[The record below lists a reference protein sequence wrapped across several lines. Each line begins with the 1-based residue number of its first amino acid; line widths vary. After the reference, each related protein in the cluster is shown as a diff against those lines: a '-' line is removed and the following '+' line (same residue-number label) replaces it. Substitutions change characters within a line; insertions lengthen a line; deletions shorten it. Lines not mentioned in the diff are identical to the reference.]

1 MEPELGAR
9 FTLTFDVDGH
19 ETTQTFTLSGWWEYD
34 EAIVANHVLLPESR
48 VDALLDEAGVN
59 PNAPEDGMTGAWNLD
74 VMLKSGSA
82 HIERDMEQILAGH
95 GFQSEDAAGED
106 YIRSGVNWGY
116 TGAQLASGLD
126 VQVVAAIAAVLL
138 LILFTGYLIIYN
150 VFQISVTND
159 IRFYGLLKTIGT
171 TGRQLRR
178 IIATRPWPSPW
189 RGSQWGCCWAGWWGA
204 GLTPAVIGRLNGVTN
219 VVSVNPVLFA
229 ASAPVRPGDGA
240 PVLPQAGP
248 DGGKGVPCRGGAL
261 HREEQNP
268 QEGRKAGGEG
278 SLPALHGLGQP
289 GPEPGQ
295 DGGHRAL
302 PVSGGGAAHHDGHL
316 CQGLRHG

>member
-1 MEPELGAR
+1 MGGYSHGGFKYLTEAQYEALKDDPLIGPVGPAVRGYADSGPFQQGPRGGELRRRQRRPLDVLRPGGGPPAPGGYRRGATDTHVLELLGVEPELGAR

-19 ETTQTFTLSGWWEYD
+19 ETTQTFTLSGWWGVRRGHRSQPRAPPGEPGGRP
-34 EAIVANHVLLPESR
+34 AGR
-48 VDALLDEAGVN
+48 GGVN

-74 VMLKSGSA
+74 VMLKKRLGP
-82 HIERDMEQILAGH
+82 HRAGH
-95 GFQSEDAAGED
+95 GADSGKPRVPERDAAGED

-178 IIATRPWPSPW
+178 IIRYQALASPW
-189 RGSQWGCCWAGWWGA
+189 RGSRGAAAGLAGGA
-204 GLTPAVIGRLNGVTN
+204 GLTR
-219 VVSVNPVLFA
+219 
-229 ASAPVRPGDGA
+229 R
-240 PVLPQAGP
+240 
-248 DGGKGVPCRGGAL
+248 
-261 HREEQNP
+261 
-268 QEGRKAGGEG
+268 
-278 SLPALHGLGQP
+278 
-289 GPEPGQ
+289 
-295 DGGHRAL
+295 
-302 PVSGGGAAHHDGHL
+302 
-316 CQGLRHG
+316 